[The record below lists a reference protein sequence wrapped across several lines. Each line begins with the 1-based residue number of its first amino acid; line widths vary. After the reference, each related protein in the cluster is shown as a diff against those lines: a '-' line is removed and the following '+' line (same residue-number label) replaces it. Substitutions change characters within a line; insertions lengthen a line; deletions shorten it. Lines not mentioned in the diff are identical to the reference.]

1 MIDIELETRT
11 RRRAHEI
18 WASEGHPVG
27 AADRHWLAAERE
39 VADEVHSAAVCR
51 WTAPVK
57 GTHVEACVEAAKERE
72 ATKQAHNAA
81 VARWAAPVQGSYV
94 EASMEAAGTAAA
106 GTTGGARR

>member
-1 MIDIELETRT
+1 MIDTELETKT

-57 GTHVEACVEAAKERE
+57 G
-72 ATKQAHNAA
+72 
-81 VARWAAPVQGSYV
+81 SYV
-94 EASMEAAGTAAA
+94 EASTEAAELAAA
-106 GTTGGARR
+106 GTTGGARRRAEIGPPLPSRRAPRGEGALP